1 MCFAFAQLEKQGY
14 EVKPE
19 IRAHAEKL
27 TKLVG
32 GKISYTSSPTEA
44 VKGAQVVATDTWS
57 VVVFREKLSLC
68 SLCEFVAGCRWE
80 TKPSRRSDWMT
91 SKAIK

>member
-1 MCFAFAQLEKQGY
+1 
-14 EVKPE
+14 VKPE

-57 VVVFREKLSLC
+57 VVECFQGKAFFVH
-68 SLCEFVAGCRWE
+68 CEFVTGCRWE